1 MPENTYLLYFQNY
14 YKIGIEK
21 EEEKMGMIIIAFV
34 AFVVIGI
41 FLYFVSIY
49 NGLIKLRRDI
59 DKNWSN
65 IDVLLKQRHDE
76 ITKLV
81 KVCEGYM
88 KYERETLEKIV
99 GLRTE
104 YLKASSVE
112 DKEKID
118 TAITGALKTIF
129 AVAES
134 YPDLKANN
142 NFIQLQN
149 RISEIENMI
158 ADRRELYNESV
169 NVYNIR
175 IHQIPD
181 MIVAGMLNY
190 KDRPLFEATPEE
202 KKDVDIKFEFPK

>member
-1 MPENTYLLYFQNY
+1 MGIMILVFIVLVAVGLL
-14 YKIGIEK
+14 
-21 EEEKMGMIIIAFV
+21 
-34 AFVVIGI
+34 
-41 FLYFVSIY
+41 LYFVSIY
-49 NGLIKLRRDI
+49 NGLVRLSRDI

-99 GLRTE
+99 NLRTD
-104 YLKASSVE
+104 YLRASSVGE
-112 DKEKID
+112 KEKID

-129 AVAES
+129 AVAEN
-134 YPDLKANN
+134 YPELKSNN

-158 ADRRELYNESV
+158 ADRRELYNDSV
-169 NVYNIR
+169 NIYNIR

-181 MIVAGMLNY
+181 MFVAGMLGY
-190 KDRPLFEATPEE
+190 KDRQLFQATPEE
-202 KKDVDIKFEFPK
+202 RKDVEIKFEFPK